1 MSLPPEC
8 PMSIVAS
15 RLPYQ
20 GAVIYWLAFVALL
33 APSLAWADNE
43 PLEAPPMVE
52 PTKQYAPLGTEVMV
66 PFMDSQLLEVFELS
80 QTVEDPLT
88 STRPSEQEDPS
99 GAVDASEP
107 APDVPSVSVT
117 PPAPLPP
124 PPATRL
130 EVMLDWYPGPQH
142 AALLLARGSEAL
154 ERYGLELTLT
164 TPADPN
170 VPLTLLSAGRVD
182 LALTRQPLLHLLVDR
197 GQPLVRVATLVGTPL
212 SGLLLSNENGLL
224 SIAQMAGKRIGYA
237 DEDSRDILL
246 AEMLEPHGISLE
258 DITLRDVHFGLAS
271 ALVEDKVDGVIGG
284 MRLQLPRQVN
294 DQGVATQLLKAEDFG
309 VPSHEGLILVT
320 NRDRLKSNHEAIR
333 RLVDTLEEL
342 TAWIIEHPDAAWE
355 RLVEVEPALDT
366 PTNRATW
373 MPTLLRL
380 STRPAAVDH
389 GRYAEFEAYLLD
401 AGRITTLTPVERL
414 AIDPRMP

>member
-1 MSLPPEC
+1 
-8 PMSIVAS
+8 MSIVAS